1 MVKED
6 NRQKKYEKLGPT
18 KAKSKKFNLGNESQE
33 RRFFF
38 SSKKENYQK
47 FFSGSNILKKKNSKI
62 IRIPKNNEITRKYI
76 NKLYKKK
83 KN

>member
-38 SSKKENYQK
+38 LQREK
-47 FFSGSNILKKKNSKI
+47 IIKNSFQALI
-62 IRIPKNNEITRKYI
+62 S
-76 NKLYKKK
+76 
-83 KN
+83 

>member
-6 NRQKKYEKLGPT
+6 NGQKKYEKLGAT

-38 SSKKENYQK
+38 SSKRENYQK
-47 FFSGSNILKKKNSKI
+47 FFSGSNILKKKF
-62 IRIPKNNEITRKYI
+62 
-76 NKLYKKK
+76 
-83 KN
+83 

>member
-1 MVKED
+1 MKAKKED
-6 NRQKKYEKLGPT
+6 
-18 KAKSKKFNLGNESQE
+18 
-33 RRFFF
+33 FFF
-38 SSKKENYQK
+38 LQREKIIKNSFQALISW
-47 FFSGSNILKKKNSKI
+47 KKNSKI